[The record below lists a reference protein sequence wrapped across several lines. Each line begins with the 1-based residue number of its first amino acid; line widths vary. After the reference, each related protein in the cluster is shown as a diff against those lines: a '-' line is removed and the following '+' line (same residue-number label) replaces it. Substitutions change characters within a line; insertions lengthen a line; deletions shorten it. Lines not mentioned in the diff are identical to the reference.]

1 MEVRPNQTYSTSL
14 EAINATRLYVLLR
27 GSLLREPALNDLDT
41 QPLRLYQEERNHL
54 GSGQLKEEKLQLV
67 PELEIQLELVLL
79 PL

>member
-1 MEVRPNQTYSTSL
+1 MEVHPNQTYSTSL
-14 EAINATRLYVLLR
+14 EALNVIQRHELLR
-27 GSLLREPALNDLDT
+27 GTLLLGPALNDLDT

-67 PELEIQLELVLL
+67 PELEIQLELALL